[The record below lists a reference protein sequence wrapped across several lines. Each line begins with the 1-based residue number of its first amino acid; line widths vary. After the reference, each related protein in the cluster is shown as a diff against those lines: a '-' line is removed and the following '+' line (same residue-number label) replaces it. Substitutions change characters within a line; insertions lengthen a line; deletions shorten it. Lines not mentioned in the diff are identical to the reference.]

1 MQKGQTASQHR
12 LVLCRTFKAQIFM
25 RWWPSFSQYFVVGYH
40 TTMYQF
46 YTVFCRQTD
55 MPAQNIIFM
64 VGEYL
69 LLNTFAFCSYKTLAY
84 IPHFAM
90 ENMSTWKW
98 NIWVSADCRCICC
111 QLVYH
116 RLRLQI
122 YHLCLLLCM
131 FCHWRGWSFVMHQ
144 RYIVFFMFCHFHVQ
158 RFHYHGFIS
167 TPPLLAV
174 GGFMCVLRM
183 QCPGQPKK

>member
-12 LVLCRTFKAQIFM
+12 LVLCCTFKAQIFM

-55 MPAQNIIFM
+55 MLAQNIIFM
-64 VGEYL
+64 MGAYL
-69 LLNTFAFCSYKTLAY
+69 LLNTFAFCSYKTLAC
-84 IPHFAM
+84 ILHFAVM
-90 ENMSTWKW
+90 
-98 NIWVSADCRCICC
+98 V
-111 QLVYH
+111 
-116 RLRLQI
+116 
-122 YHLCLLLCM
+122 
-131 FCHWRGWSFVMHQ
+131 CHWRGWSFVMHQ

-183 QCPGQPKK
+183 QSPRQPKK